1 LTASAL
7 YLALSNTGAT
17 ARKAQIPEKLEEYA
31 VKYAYICQEQAALK
45 NTDPCIKSEP
55 T

>member
-1 LTASAL
+1 
-7 YLALSNTGAT
+7 LSNTGAT

-31 VKYAYICQEQAALK
+31 VKCPYTGQELAALK